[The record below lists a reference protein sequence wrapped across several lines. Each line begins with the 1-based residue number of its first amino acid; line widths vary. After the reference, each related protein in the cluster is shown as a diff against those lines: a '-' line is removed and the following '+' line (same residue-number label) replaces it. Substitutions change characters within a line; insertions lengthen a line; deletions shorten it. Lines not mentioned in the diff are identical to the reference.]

1 MAINKNKKTFS
12 QKLEEVFKEKYG
24 KEVKELRDIIE
35 NSLTIEELI
44 VNYNFYLT
52 NTKGCILASKSYK
65 DNFNSLYYK
74 KELNKLLNEYR

>member
-52 NTKGCILASKSYK
+52 NTKGWILVSKSYK
-65 DNFNSLYYK
+65 DNYGYSK
-74 KELNKLLNEYR
+74 KELNKLLNEHR

>member
-24 KEVKELRDIIE
+24 KEVKELRGIIE

-52 NTKGCILASKSYK
+52 NTKGYILASKSYK
-65 DNFNSLYYK
+65 DNYGYSK
-74 KELNKLLNEYR
+74 KELNKLLNEHR

>member
-1 MAINKNKKTFS
+1 MAINKNKKTLS

-24 KEVKELRDIIE
+24 KEVKELRGIIE

-52 NTKGCILASKSYK
+52 NTKG
-65 DNFNSLYYK
+65 
-74 KELNKLLNEYR
+74 

>member
-1 MAINKNKKTFS
+1 MAFNKDKKTFS

-24 KEVKELRDIIE
+24 REVRELRDIIE

>member
-24 KEVKELRDIIE
+24 KEVQELRNIIE

-52 NTKGCILASKSYK
+52 NTKGWILVSKSYK
-65 DNFNSLYYK
+65 DNYGYSK
-74 KELNKLLNEYR
+74 KELNKLLNEHR